1 MSMPQWWI
9 DRIAE
14 YIPDVTAARNR
25 ARQLKQRRTTILT
38 ELAKARKERQ
48 AILKKQK
55 DADVSAQD
63 ARVIQLGKEW
73 SQTETDLAALQK
85 EVFLLIPRYA
95 AIVAVYEREK
105 KPRLEATTRD
115 ALRKA
120 ETLKNELNRTYAAIR
135 RQRRTDK

>member
-1 MSMPQWWI
+1 MPMPQWWV
-9 DRIAE
+9 DRIAD
-14 YIPDVTAARNR
+14 YIPDVTAARNK
-25 ARQLKQRRTTILT
+25 AKQLKQRRTTILA
-38 ELAKARKERQ
+38 ELTAARKERQ

-105 KPRLEATTRD
+105 KPNLEPKVSQ

-135 RQRRTDK
+135 RQRKAGK

>member
-48 AILKKQK
+48 AILKQQK

-63 ARVIQLGKEW
+63 SRVIQLGKEW

-85 EVFLLIPRYA
+85 EVFLLISRYA
-95 AIVAVYEREK
+95 AIVAV
-105 KPRLEATTRD
+105 
-115 ALRKA
+115 
-120 ETLKNELNRTYAAIR
+120 
-135 RQRRTDK
+135 

>member
-1 MSMPQWWI
+1 MPMPQWWV
-9 DRIAE
+9 DRIAD
-14 YIPDVTAARNR
+14 YIPDVTAARNK
-25 ARQLKQRRTTILT
+25 AKQLKQRRTTILA
-38 ELAKARKERQ
+38 ELTAARKERQ

-85 EVFLLIPRYA
+85 EVFLLISRYA
-95 AIVAVYEREK
+95 AIVAVYEQER
-105 KPRLEATTRD
+105 KPKLEPKVSQ

-120 ETLKNELNRTYAAIR
+120 ETLKNELNQTYAAIR
-135 RQRRTDK
+135 KQRKTGK

>member
-1 MSMPQWWI
+1 MPMPQWWI
-9 DRIAE
+9 DRITA
-14 YIPDVTAARNR
+14 YIPDVTAAGKR
-25 ARQLKQRRTTILT
+25 ASKLKQRRTTILT
-38 ELAKARKERQ
+38 ELAQARKERQ
-48 AILKKQK
+48 AKLKQQQ

-95 AIVAVYEREK
+95 AIIAVYEQEK
-105 KPRLEATTRD
+105 KPNLEPKVSQ

-120 ETLKNELNRTYAAIR
+120 ERLKKELNRTYAAIR
-135 RQRRTDK
+135 RQRKTGK